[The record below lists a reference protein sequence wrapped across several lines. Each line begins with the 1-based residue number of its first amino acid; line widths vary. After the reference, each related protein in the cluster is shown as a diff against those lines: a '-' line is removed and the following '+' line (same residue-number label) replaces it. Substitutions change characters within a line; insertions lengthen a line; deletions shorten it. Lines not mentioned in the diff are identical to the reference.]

1 MVELVRQ
8 NLKENR
14 KIYKD
19 TVKILRKEINKNV
32 PIDHVGSTVIPN
44 MYEKNI
50 IDILVGAKDL
60 KELEELTNII
70 SSIGFYES
78 KKNKDD
84 SYRFFA
90 STKEETKS
98 GDIHIHLALL
108 ETDRYKDFI
117 ILKNHLLCN
126 KEEAKEYSNLKK
138 KLVKKGYEDRK
149 DYKKI
154 KSEYVSNLITRAK
167 NTKETQW

>member
-8 NLKENR
+8 NLKNNK
-14 KIYKD
+14 KIYNS
-19 TVKILRKEINKNV
+19 TVNLLRKKINKNV
-32 PIDHVGSTVIPN
+32 PIDHVGSTAISN
-44 MYEKNI
+44 MYGKNI
-50 IDILVGAKDL
+50 IDILVGAKDS

-70 SSIGFYES
+70 SSIGFYGS

-84 SYRFFA
+84 VYRFFA

-117 ILKNHLLCN
+117 ILKNYLLSN
-126 KEEAKEYSNLKK
+126 KEEAKEYSNFKR
-138 KLVKKGYEDRK
+138 KLVKKGYENRK

-154 KSEYVSNLITRAK
+154 KSEYVSNLIIRAK
-167 NTKETQW
+167 NTK